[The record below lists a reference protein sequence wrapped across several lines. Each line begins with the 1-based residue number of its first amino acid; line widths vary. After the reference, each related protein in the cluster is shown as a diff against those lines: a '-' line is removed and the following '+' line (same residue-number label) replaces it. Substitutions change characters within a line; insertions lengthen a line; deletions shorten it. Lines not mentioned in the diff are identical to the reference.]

1 MLRCKAVSVAVAFSG
16 VLAHSS
22 LADPGDFIDLFV
34 TSGSGGLHQPR
45 SLMFRPDGNLYVTG
59 WITPF
64 SGDQGVV
71 RYDGVTGEFIDVFT
85 SGVGVVGLSGMDS
98 GPDGHLYVTHGSYV
112 ERYDGITGAH
122 IDTFVSAREVLDEAW
137 HLTFGPD
144 GNLYVSSNELDL
156 VARFDGTSGEFI
168 DVFALDG
175 GLSRPTGLVFGPDDN
190 LYVASGLSYKVLR
203 YNGTTG
209 EFIDVFAGGPEMF
222 EPVGLDFGPDGHLYV
237 CNGIPPNILRYHGT
251 TGVLAGVFASGP
263 LYWPYDLTFGPDGN
277 LYVADRRSGYPPTG
291 AVARFEG
298 PSVTVIPA
306 VSTWGLTMLGLLVL
320 TGGTVAILRRKA
332 AVV

>member
-1 MLRCKAVSVAVAFSG
+1 MLRYKAVSVAVAVSG
-16 VLAHSS
+16 VFAQGS

-34 TSGSGGLHQPR
+34 TPGSGDLHYPT
-45 SLMFRPDGNLYVTG
+45 SLMFLPDGNLYVTG
-59 WITPF
+59 PYTQLRGERGIL
-64 SGDQGVV
+64 

-85 SGVGVVGLSGMDS
+85 SGVGLAGLTGMTF
-98 GPDGHLYVTHGSYV
+98 GPDEHLYATQGYGVL
-112 ERYDGITGAH
+112 RYDGTTGAY
-122 IDTFVSAREVLDEAW
+122 IDVFVYGREVLDEAW

-144 GNLYVSSNELDL
+144 GNLYVSSNGFDL

-168 DVFALDG
+168 DVFASDG

-190 LYVASGLSYKVLR
+190 LYVASGLSNKVLR

-209 EFIDVFAGGPEMF
+209 EFIDVFAGGPEMYA
-222 EPVGLDFGPDGHLYV
+222 PKGLDFGPDGHLYV
-237 CNGIPPNILRYHGT
+237 CNSTLPNILRYNGT
-251 TGVLAGVFASGP
+251 TGVFAGVFASGP
-263 LYWPYDLTFGPDGN
+263 LYWPYDLTFGPDGT
-277 LYVADRRSGYPPTG
+277 LYVADRRSGTAPTG
-291 AVARFEG
+291 AIARFEG
-298 PSVTVIPA
+298 PSVTIIPT